1 MVKIKKV
8 KKYIKDRFEKFLS
21 IFNNDKQKYSS
32 IPTEDMS
39 KDMSKDNTILYFL
52 KVKNLKDKLSKE

>member
-21 IFNNDKQKYSS
+21 IFNNDKQYSS
-32 IPTEDMS
+32 IPTE
-39 KDMSKDNTILYFL
+39 DMSKDNTILYFL